1 MLYDGI
7 AALRQIGTEVASG
20 GFERGDDFSIGDVP
34 LVCRGLVLKNHEK
47 TTADSIARAKP
58 FDKANIAHVA
68 LAHRCI
74 RLVGGIPPQLVQIGV
89 DIRLAG
95 ERLELQPYRADFQKA
110 GERVDDAALLPW
122 GAQQEVDGLDLQNLD
137 VAVICGVQD
146 TVLDFLN
153 REQIVERLS
162 LNQLS
167 VAVCFSMQDLCVV
180 GQGAVI
186 VVVDNAIPLAD
197 EPQVPVSV
205 GFKIA
210 LRCGCDDT
218 AALHK
223 TEPVCY
229 KLRQTVTAD
238 ADHTENTQRYRH
250 RNDDHQADVER
261 QRQIKQRHRTAHGKH
276 SRLHCIAQLD
286 RTAENRAGVHKIL
299 RDQVNIP
306 LFA

>member
-1 MLYDGI
+1 M
-7 AALRQIGTEVASG
+7 
-20 GFERGDDFSIGDVP
+20 
-34 LVCRGLVLKNHEK
+34 
-47 TTADSIARAKP
+47 
-58 FDKANIAHVA
+58 A
-68 LAHRCI
+68 LAHVCI
-74 RLVGGIPPQLVQIGV
+74 RLVGSIPPQLVQIGV
-89 DIRLAG
+89 DICLAG
-95 ERLELQPYRADFQKA
+95 EGLKLQPHRADFQKA
-110 GERVDDAALLPW
+110 GERIDNAALLAR
-122 GAQQEVDGLDLQNLD
+122 GTQQKVDGLDFQNLD
-137 VAVICGVQD
+137 VAIIRGVQD
-146 TVLDFLN
+146 AVLNFLDG
-153 REQIVERLS
+153 EQVIERLPFY
-162 LNQLS
+162 QLS
-167 VAVCFSMQDLCVV
+167 VAIRFALQNLCIV
-180 GQGAVI
+180 GQGVVI

-299 RDQVNIP
+299 RDQANIP